1 MLQVYDIPSQYFDY
15 PVSHQVLLSLLKDY
29 KRPNDK
35 IYEMVKAGKLIPL
48 KRGLYQFRN
57 PTGLLPEPFNI
68 ANILY
73 GPSYVS
79 AESALSYYGLIPEQ
93 VFTVASI
100 TTKKSVS
107 FENEVGIFEY
117 RHLSIPYY
125 SFGIQRINLREK
137 QYALIATPE
146 KALFDKIIVTQGL
159 LFRSVSSA
167 KEFLLEN
174 MRMDEIR
181 LREMDI
187 LTMKS
192 WLNEAPKKESLENTI
207 KAIQSL

>member
-1 MLQVYDIPSQYFDY
+1 MLQIYDIPSQYLDY

-35 IYEMVKAGKLIPL
+35 IYEMIKAGELIPL

-57 PTGLLPEPFNI
+57 PSGILPEPFNV
-68 ANILY
+68 ANVLY

-79 AESALSYYGLIPEQ
+79 AESALSYYGFIPEQ
-93 VFTVASI
+93 VFTITSI
-100 TTKKSVS
+100 TTKKSAS
-107 FENEVGIFEY
+107 FRNEIGTFDY
-117 RHLSIPYY
+117 QHLSIPYY
-125 SFGIQRINLREK
+125 SFGIHRINLREG

-146 KALFDKIIVTQGL
+146 KALFDQIIITKGL

-167 KEFLLEN
+167 REFLLEN
-174 MRMDEIR
+174 MRMDEIH
-181 LREMDI
+181 LREMN
-187 LTMKS
+187 TFNMKS
-192 WLNEAPKKESLENTI
+192 WLNEAPKKESLQNTI